1 METVQEACESLRKKT
16 PEEILGQLTEAA
28 ASYSRGRAQHDDR
41 TAAVLR
47 YMPI

>member
-1 METVQEACESLRKKT
+1 MERVQEVCESLREKT
-16 PEEILGQLTEAA
+16 PEEILGQLTEAV
-28 ASYSRGRAQHDDR
+28 ASYSCGRAQQDDR